1 MEIVGVQIPPPAPPS
16 FEFGKHRP
24 AFMQVTETN
33 AEGLKR
39 EFRVVVPAGELEEK
53 VTSRLGDIGRT
64 IQLRGFR
71 PGKVPMQILRQRFG
85 NSVRGE
91 VLESTLQDTSADA
104 IRERNLRPALPPRVD
119 IVSFSEGTD
128 LEYKMFLEV
137 LPDIPEPS
145 FADLDI
151 ERLVVEVPD
160 EDVDRAVERIA
171 EQQRK
176 TEVAERPAESGDI
189 IVVDIEGRSGEQEI
203 PGASGK
209 DRQIVLGSADFIPGF
224 EEQLIGASAGEHRTV
239 RVTFPEDYGVP
250 DFAGKEAVFE
260 VDVKEVRQRLPL
272 IIDDELGRAVGLENL
287 AELRQEVRQQMQRDY
302 EGASRLRLKRSLLDK
317 LAQNYDFAVPPGMV
331 ELEFESIWRQYEE
344 EKARAAQPEAA
355 SSEAGEGSRGQTAS
369 AGRLETANGEAANEA
384 GLSGP
389 APEPESE
396 VGADAAPSSEERADK
411 IEDEETLKADYRRIA
426 ERRVRLGLLLAA
438 VGRSNNITVTQDELN
453 QAITREARPH
463 AGYQRQVLDFYRQ
476 NPEAVA
482 NLRAPIFED
491 KVVDFI
497 VELAKVE
504 ERKISPQ
511 DLLSL
516 PDSDAD
522 GRDADRPDAGGP
534 GASGPDARG
543 PDASGPDASGPD
555 ASGPDASGPDA
566 SGPEA
571 SGPAASGPDAREA

>member
-1 MEIVGVQIPPPAPPS
+1 
-16 FEFGKHRP
+16 
-24 AFMQVTETN
+24 MQVTETN

-104 IRERNLRPALPPRVD
+104 IRERNLRPALPPKVD

-128 LEYKMFLEV
+128 LEYKMSLEV

-209 DRQIVLGSADFIPGF
+209 DRQIVLGSAGFIPGF

-239 RVTFPEDYGVP
+239 HVTFPEDYGVP

-272 IIDDELGRAVGLENL
+272 VIDDELGKAVGLENL

-331 ELEFESIWRQYEE
+331 ELEFESIWRQYED

-355 SSEAGEGSRGQTAS
+355 SSEAASDAGEGSRGQRAS
-369 AGRLETANGEAANEA
+369 AGSPETATGEADNEA

-396 VGADAAPSSEERADK
+396 VGADAAPSSEEQADK
-411 IEDEETLKADYRRIA
+411 TEDEETLKADYRRIA
-426 ERRVRLGLLLAA
+426 ERRVRLGLLLAE

-453 QAITREARPH
+453 QAITREARRHP
-463 AGYQRQVLDFYRQ
+463 GYERQVLDFYRQ
-476 NPEAVA
+476 NPEAAA

-522 GRDADRPDAGGP
+522 GPDADGPDAGGP
-534 GASGPDARG
+534 GASGPQ
-543 PDASGPDASGPD
+543 ASGPDASEP
-555 ASGPDASGPDA
+555 A
-566 SGPEA
+566 PE
-571 SGPAASGPDAREA
+571 

>member
-1 MEIVGVQIPPPAPPS
+1 
-16 FEFGKHRP
+16 
-24 AFMQVTETN
+24 MQVTETS

-39 EFRVVVPAGELEEK
+39 EFRVVVPAGEFEEK
-53 VTSRLGDIGRT
+53 VASRLGEIGRT

-104 IRERNLRPALPPRVD
+104 IREHNLRPALPPKVD

-128 LEYKMFLEV
+128 LEYKMSLEV

-145 FADLDI
+145 FAGLDI

-189 IVVDIEGRSGEQEI
+189 VVVDIEGRSGEQEI

-209 DRQIVLGSADFIPGF
+209 DRQIVLGSAGFIPGF
-224 EEQLIGASAGEHRTV
+224 EEQLTGAAAGEHRTV
-239 RVTFPEDYGVP
+239 RVTFPEDYGAA
-250 DFAGKEAVFE
+250 DFAGKDAVFE

-272 IIDDELGRAVGLENL
+272 VIDDELGKAVGLESL

-331 ELEFESIWRQYEE
+331 ELEFESIWRQYEA
-344 EKARAAQPEAA
+344 EKARGGQAEAAGSEAA
-355 SSEAGEGSRGQTAS
+355 SDAGEESRVEPASEESPDTATGEPVDG
-369 AGRLETANGEAANEA
+369 AEPPGTALET
-384 GLSGP
+384 
-389 APEPESE
+389 ESE
-396 VGADAAPSSEERADK
+396 VGAGAAQGGERQAGT
-411 IEDEETLKADYRRIA
+411 EDEEALRADYRKIA
-426 ERRVRLGLLLAA
+426 ERRVRLGLLLAE

-453 QAITREARPH
+453 QAITREARRHP
-463 AGYQRQVLDFYRQ
+463 GYERQVLDFYRQ
-476 NPEAVA
+476 NPEAIG

-516 PDSDAD
+516 PDPDAD
-522 GRDADRPDAGGP
+522 A
-534 GASGPDARG
+534 
-543 PDASGPDASGPD
+543 PDASGPKT
-555 ASGPDASGPDA
+555 
-566 SGPEA
+566 SGPET
-571 SGPAASGPDAREA
+571 SGPASSEGASE

>member
-1 MEIVGVQIPPPAPPS
+1 
-16 FEFGKHRP
+16 
-24 AFMQVTETN
+24 MQVTETSV
-33 AEGLKR
+33 EGLKR

-53 VTSRLGDIGRT
+53 VTSRLDEIGRT

-85 NSVRGE
+85 NSVLGE
-91 VLESTLQDTSADA
+91 VLESTLQGTSADA
-104 IRERNLRPALPPRVD
+104 IREHNLRPALPPKVD

-128 LEYKMFLEV
+128 LEYKMSLEV

-145 FADLDI
+145 FADLGI

-209 DRQIVLGSADFIPGF
+209 DRQIALGSAGFIPGF
-224 EEQLIGASAGEHRTV
+224 EEQLIGAGAGEHRTV

-250 DFAGKEAVFE
+250 DFAGKDAVFE

-272 IIDDELGRAVGLENL
+272 VIDDELGKAVGLESL

-331 ELEFESIWRQYEE
+331 ELEFESIWRQYEA
-344 EKARAAQPEAA
+344 EKARAHPEAA
-355 SSEAGEGSRGQTAS
+355 SSEAAPYAGEGAREEAAS
-369 AGRLETANGEAANEA
+369 AGSPETATGEAGNEA
-384 GLSGP
+384 GLPGP

-396 VGADAAPSSEERADK
+396 AGAGAAQDGERQADST
-411 IEDEETLKADYRRIA
+411 EDDEALKADYRRIA
-426 ERRVRLGLLLAA
+426 ERRVRLGLLLAE

-453 QAITREARPH
+453 QAITREARRHP
-463 AGYQRQVLDFYRQ
+463 GYERQVLDFYRQ
-476 NPEAVA
+476 NPEAVG

-522 GRDADRPDAGGP
+522 G
-534 GASGPDARG
+534 
-543 PDASGPDASGPD
+543 
-555 ASGPDASGPDA
+555 PDASGPDA

-571 SGPAASGPDAREA
+571 SGPDASGPQASGPQASGPQASGPDASEPAPD